1 MYKPS
6 SVIFLSKNYER
17 GAFPSFNIFVD
28 NNFIIFDGIIVRK
41 LSFRKRSH
49 FIKFWLG
56 CNHFETNMG
65 LW

>member
-1 MYKPS
+1 MYKFLF
-6 SVIFLSKNYER
+6 VIFLFKNYER
-17 GAFPSFNIFVD
+17 GVFLLFNIFVD

-41 LSFRKRSH
+41 LSFRKRLY

-56 CNHFETNMG
+56 CNYFEINMG